1 MRSSC
6 PHCLRPLKT
15 CICGLACRVE
25 TNTEVCILQ
34 HPLEVQNAKG
44 SARLLHLCLP
54 NSQLIVGET
63 FSEQQLDTLLTANK
77 RNLLLYPTE
86 DESART
92 TIDGTTIDSASI
104 DRTTMQDSNT
114 RLSTTGIEP
123 IDKQPLRLIVIDGTW
138 RKSRKILHLNPRLA
152 QLPRYGL
159 AASHTSHYHI
169 RKAHKP
175 GQLSTFEASQR
186 ALEQLEEAREKL
198 QPLTACFEAFIR
210 KQQQFLP
217 HE

>member
-1 MRSSC
+1 MRASC

-63 FSEQQLDTLLTANK
+63 FSEQQLNALLTANK
-77 RNLLLYPTE
+77 HNLLLYPTE
-86 DESART
+86 DISPQT
-92 TIDGTTIDSASI
+92 IIDGTTIDEATI
-104 DRTTMQDSNT
+104 QDSNT
-114 RLSTTGIEP
+114 SLSTTCIKP

-159 AASHTSHYHI
+159 AASHCSHYHI

-186 ALEQLEEAREKL
+186 ALEQLEEEREKL

-217 HE
+217 QEAQR